1 MSEVAGRGL
10 GKAHVSVSGAW
21 ASTNPPE
28 QAGRF
33 HRGLPAADQ
42 GLDPGFLMAVAD
54 VFDQAEDLLIRKHRA
69 YGPGN
74 VSGAPGTS
82 DIPGWT
88 NGLMVR
94 MHDKMARLK
103 HLIYEDG
110 VDVVG
115 ESVSDSVT
123 DLLNYC
129 VIFSL
134 CASGKWP
141 GVKGKP

>member
-1 MSEVAGRGL
+1 
-10 GKAHVSVSGAW
+10 
-21 ASTNPPE
+21 
-28 QAGRF
+28 
-33 HRGLPAADQ
+33 
-42 GLDPGFLMAVAD
+42 
-54 VFDQAEDLLIRKHRA
+54 
-69 YGPGN
+69 
-74 VSGAPGTS
+74 
-82 DIPGWT
+82 
-88 NGLMVR
+88 MVR